1 MRLSPKLPFFSHAAA
16 HRGGIGVQPQHLR
29 CSFSARISLTDCP
42 PRLYAPVPRMN
53 KRSGRSN
60 STSTSCATSDLNDS
74 NGFDCSVVPRS
85 QADARSERR
94 RCERLRK
101 ALRETAPEARRIG
114 LGIFTEGEINF
125 TNGEA
130 SFVDGESSLVDGE
143 SSFIRNSKYDYDEM
157 VLMLRET
164 VRAALPAEA
173 RVLVVSKGDPELLK
187 LDDRIT
193 GHFPQ
198 DAKGRYPGYY
208 PRTSS
213 DAIRHLEKLRA
224 KKADYL
230 LFPGTASW
238 WLDHYRGFRQHLEK
252 KCALVRHRA
261 GVCTIFALR
270 DRARAIAQQDAGA
283 EFYAAPE
290 ASEETLRLQLASALL
305 VLGRWEQARRILNAG
320 LKFHPNSRRLLIAS
334 MKLALKAGALDD
346 AENFI
351 HHAAA
356 HHPQDVAVNMT
367 LAEFAWHRQ
376 DLDEVERILTHVVD
390 VLPQDVRALNELMRL
405 FCYRLGGSETQ
416 LDPALCERFLVHL
429 SNPARRDL
437 IKPEVHLRIAEALG
451 CTDLR
456 TTHLRNNR
464 ASLMAEALGWT
475 DPRTTHL
482 RSNRASL
489 IAKPLGGID
498 PRTAAVASLRS
509 ALSQLDFDSNP
520 LQIFLSHA
528 LRSVMGD
535 SSVISLKDRRSL
547 AAFFTHLG
555 NGFSA
560 GHNSFQAETCYHLAI
575 AAQDEHWKNA
585 GASAAMNLAFTD
597 LARGNVSTAIEYFSK
612 PTRVYSDEAAHILWP
627 QQAGRP
633 WPEAAFDLREAFA
646 KLKPA
651 ETVWPKITVLT
662 PSYNQAAY
670 LEQTLL
676 SVFNQH
682 YPSLEYIVLDG
693 LSSDGSIEILKRYE
707 SHLAKLVIARD
718 HGQTSALNHGLR
730 LATGDL
736 ILWLNSDDMLG
747 PGALFMLA
755 LEWLQNGSDIMAG
768 FCCEHADHRFNL
780 INLPA
785 ATQATFNP
793 EYLGEIFD
801 YWLKGHYFYQPEVAF
816 SRRILKKVGGAL
828 DESLH
833 YTMDY
838 DFWLRC
844 ASAGAQLSIVRWPIG
859 LFRRHSRQKTADL
872 DNTVIEQARVRD
884 RFVLP
889 RPDSKRKIDIERRL
903 KRVFR
908 ARVPRIRVLSTR
920 ASKIFSSHTSVE
932 LKKSFP
938 DFDIEFHE
946 SGQGLKLKESDLL
959 ILLIHLQKE
968 REWLRQMRDEGY
980 NGPVVGWFWDN
991 HHLVFENYPAT
1002 ADLDVCVPG
1011 HAWAGSY
1018 LRSHGNLLVESV
1030 PLCVTQWTMDEARS
1044 FFTQYGH
1051 GERSD
1056 ELYGGFVN
1064 YPMAGRRNQIVAE
1077 LIASGHKSIYF
1088 IEESNL
1094 SAYFGLPPAEK
1105 FQHWTRHKVSISL
1118 PLNGDLSQRFFDA
1131 LLTGQIPIVPL
1142 DVFDLDSIISPEL
1155 QQELPVVRCN
1165 DCTLAAVGRAHENA
1179 LSLYDRDGVNGAIR
1193 RHCFALE
1200 KHTFTARIDAIA
1212 ASVRAICEPER

>member
-1 MRLSPKLPFFSHAAA
+1 
-16 HRGGIGVQPQHLR
+16 
-29 CSFSARISLTDCP
+29 
-42 PRLYAPVPRMN
+42 MN
-53 KRSGRSN
+53 KRSGR
-60 STSTSCATSDLNDS
+60 STSTSCATSDLNNGDAFGHS
-74 NGFDCSVVPRS
+74 NRRRS
-85 QADARSERR
+85 QAHAVAERQ
-94 RCERLRK
+94 RCARLRK

-125 TNGEA
+125 TNGES
-130 SFVDGESSLVDGE
+130 SFVDGESSLIDGE

-187 LDDRIT
+187 LDNCSA

-208 PRTSS
+208 PRTST

-238 WLDHYRGFRQHLEK
+238 WLDHYREFRQHLEK
-252 KCALVRHRA
+252 KYALVRHQA

-270 DRARAIAQQDAGA
+270 DRARAIAQPDAGA
-283 EFYAAPE
+283 EFCAAPE

-305 VLGRWEQARRILNAG
+305 ALGRWKQARRILKAG

-334 MKLALKAGALDD
+334 MKLALKAEALED
-346 AENFI
+346 AENFVR
-351 HHAAA
+351 HAAA
-356 HHPQDVAVNMT
+356 HYPEDAAVNLT

-376 DLDEVERILTHVVD
+376 DFDEVERILTHVVD
-390 VLPQDVRALNELMRL
+390 TCPQDVRALNELMRL
-405 FCYRLGGSETQ
+405 FCYRLNGLDTQ
-416 LDPALCERFLVHL
+416 LDPALCERFLAHL
-429 SNPARRDL
+429 SNPARRQL
-437 IKPEVHLRIAEALG
+437 IQPEVHLRIAEALG

-464 ASLMAEALGWT
+464 ASLMAEALGWI
-475 DPRTTHL
+475 DPRTTRL

-489 IAKPLGGID
+489 IAQPLGGID
-498 PRTAAVASLRS
+498 PRTAAIASLRS
-509 ALSQLDFDSNP
+509 ALSQLDFGSKP

-528 LRSVMGD
+528 FRAVVAH
-535 SSVISLKDRRSL
+535 SSVLPSKDRRSL
-547 AAFFTHLG
+547 SAFFTHVG

-560 GHNSFQAETCYHLAI
+560 GQNSFQAETCYHLAI
-575 AAQDEHWKNA
+575 AAQEEHWKNA
-585 GASAAMNLAFTD
+585 GAAAMNLAFAG
-597 LARGNVSTAIEYFSK
+597 LARGDLPLAIEYFSK
-612 PTRVYSDEAAHILWP
+612 PTRLYSDEAGHIIWP
-627 QQAGRP
+627 QQHGRR

-651 ETVWPKITVLT
+651 NTAWPKITVLT

-670 LEQTLL
+670 LEHTLL

-693 LSSDGSIEILKRYE
+693 LSSDGSIDILKRYE
-707 SHLAKLVIARD
+707 SRLAKLVIARD
-718 HGQTSALNHGLR
+718 HGQTSALNHGLS
-730 LATGDL
+730 LASGDL

-755 LEWLQNGSDIMAG
+755 LEWLQNNSDIMAG
-768 FCCEHADHRFNL
+768 FCCEHGDHRFNL

-793 EYLGEIFD
+793 ECLGDIFD
-801 YWLKGHYFYQPEVAF
+801 YWLQGHYFYQPEVAF
-816 SRRILKKVGGAL
+816 SRRILNKVGGAL

-844 ASAGAQLSIVRWPIG
+844 AGAGAQLSIVRWPIG
-859 LFRRHSRQKTADL
+859 LFRRHAQQKTADL
-872 DNTVIEQARVRD
+872 DSTVIEQARVRD
-884 RFVLP
+884 RYVLP
-889 RPDSKRKIDIERRL
+889 QPDSERKIDIERRL

-908 ARVPRIRVLSTR
+908 ARVPRVKVLSMR
-920 ASKIFSSHTSVE
+920 ASKIFSRQTGAE

-938 DFDIEFHE
+938 DFNIEFHE
-946 SGQGLKLKESDLL
+946 SGQGLNLKKTDLL
-959 ILLIHLQKE
+959 IPLVHLLTE
-968 REWLRQMRDEGY
+968 REWLRQIRDEGY

-991 HHLVFENYPAT
+991 HHHVFDNYRAT
-1002 ADLDVCVPG
+1002 ADLDVCIPG

-1018 LRSHGNLLVESV
+1018 LRSHENLLVERV
-1030 PLCVTQWTMDEARS
+1030 PLCVTQWTMGEARS
-1044 FFTQYGH
+1044 FFTQYGQ

-1064 YPMAGRRNQIVAE
+1064 YEMARKRNRLVNE
-1077 LIASGHKSIYF
+1077 LIAAGSKAIYL
-1088 IEESNL
+1088 INEPNL
-1094 SAYFGLPPAEK
+1094 SHYFGLPPGEK
-1105 FQHWTRHKVSISL
+1105 FQSWTKYKVSLCL
-1118 PLNGDLSQRFFDA
+1118 PLNRDLSQRLFDA
-1131 LLTGQIPIVPL
+1131 LLAGQIPLIPS
-1142 DVFDLDSIISPEL
+1142 DVEDLDSVIPSSWQEDLPIVRFAEYSAGSVAEAHQKAL
-1155 QQELPVVRCN
+1155 QRFDQ
-1165 DCTLAAVGRAHENA
+1165 
-1179 LSLYDRDGVNGAIR
+1179 DGEAGTER
-1193 RHCFALE
+1193 RHRFVLDN
-1200 KHTFTARIDAIA
+1200 HMFTARITRILDLTRNILKGG
-1212 ASVRAICEPER
+1212 

>member
-1 MRLSPKLPFFSHAAA
+1 
-16 HRGGIGVQPQHLR
+16 
-29 CSFSARISLTDCP
+29 
-42 PRLYAPVPRMN
+42 MN
-53 KRSGRSN
+53 
-60 STSTSCATSDLNDS
+60 CATSDLTHSDALDRS
-74 NGFDCSVVPRS
+74 DVPRS
-85 QADARSERR
+85 QADALSEQE

-101 ALRETAPEARRIG
+101 ALRETAPEAQRSG
-114 LGIFTEGEINF
+114 LGAFT
-125 TNGEA
+125 
-130 SFVDGESSLVDGE
+130 DGE
-143 SSFIRNSKYDYDEM
+143 SSFIGSSRSSKYDYDEM
-157 VLMLRET
+157 ILMLRET
-164 VRAALPAEA
+164 VRAALPDKA

-187 LDDRIT
+187 LDNHIT

-198 DAKGRYPGYY
+198 DANSAYPGYY
-208 PRTSS
+208 PRDST
-213 DAIRHLEKLRA
+213 DAIRHLENLRA
-224 KKADYL
+224 EKADYL
-230 LFPGTASW
+230 LFPDTASW
-238 WLDHYRGFRQHLEK
+238 WLDHYREFRQHLERNYT
-252 KCALVRHRA
+252 LVRHNA

-270 DRARAIAQQDAGA
+270 DQATAIAHQNAAA
-283 EFYAAPE
+283 EFCADPDADE
-290 ASEETLRLQLASALL
+290 KKLRLQLASALL
-305 VLGRWEQARRILNAG
+305 SLGRLEEARATLNEG
-320 LKFHPNSRRLLIAS
+320 LNFYPDSRRLLIAS
-334 MKLALKAGALDD
+334 MRLALKAGALED
-346 AENFI
+346 AENFVR
-351 HHAAA
+351 HAAA
-356 HHPQDVAVNMT
+356 HYPEDATVNMT
-367 LAEFAWHRQ
+367 LAELAWHRQ
-376 DLDEVERILTHVVD
+376 DLDEVERILTR
-390 VLPQDVRALNELMRL
+390 VLDMHPQDVTAFNELMRL
-405 FCYRLGGSETQ
+405 FCYRLGGLETQ
-416 LDPALCERFLVHL
+416 LDRTSCERFLVHL
-429 SNPARRDL
+429 SNPAHRRL

-489 IAKPLGGID
+489 VAEPLGGTD
-498 PRTAAVASLRS
+498 PRTAALASLRT
-509 ALSQLDFDSNP
+509 ALSQLDFDSKA
-520 LQIFLSHA
+520 LQTFLSHA
-528 LRSVMGD
+528 LRSVGGD
-535 SSVISLKDRRSL
+535 CSVGSLKDRRRL
-547 AAFFTHLG
+547 AAFFTHAG

-575 AAQDEHWKNA
+575 AAQDEHWKNP
-585 GASAAMNLAFTD
+585 GAAAAMNLAFAD
-597 LARGNVSTAIEYFSK
+597 LARGNLPSAIEYFSK
-612 PTRVYSDEAAHILWP
+612 PTRLYSDEAAHIIWP
-627 QQAGRP
+627 QQQGRA
-633 WPEAAFDLREAFA
+633 WPEATFDLREAFA

-662 PSYNQAAY
+662 PSYNQAGY

-693 LSSDGSIEILKRYE
+693 LSSDGSIDILKRYE
-707 SHLAKLVIARD
+707 SRLTKLVIARD
-718 HGQTSALNHGLR
+718 HGQTAALNHGLR

-768 FCCEHADHRFNL
+768 FCCEHAEHRFNL
-780 INLPA
+780 VNLPA

-816 SRRILKKVGGAL
+816 SRRILDKVGGAL

-889 RPDSKRKIDIERRL
+889 RPDSERKIEIERRL

-908 ARVPRIRVLSTR
+908 EPVPRIRVLSMR
-920 ASKIFSSHTSVE
+920 ASKIFSPHTGAE
-932 LKKSFP
+932 LKKSLP

-946 SGQGLKLKESDLL
+946 SGQGLNLKESDLL
-959 ILLIHLQKE
+959 ILLIHLLKE
-968 REWLRQMRDEGY
+968 REWLRQIRDEGY

-1002 ADLDVCVPG
+1002 ADLDVCIPG
-1011 HAWAGSY
+1011 HAWAASY
-1018 LRSHGNLLVESV
+1018 LRSHGNLFVESV
-1030 PLCVTQWTMDEARS
+1030 PLCVTQWTMGEARS
-1044 FFTQYGH
+1044 FFTQYGQ
-1051 GERSD
+1051 GERNN

-1064 YPMAGRRNQIVAE
+1064 YQMAGRRNQIVAE
-1077 LIASGHKSIYF
+1077 LIASGHKSVYF

-1094 SAYFGLPPAEK
+1094 AAYFGLSAAEK

-1142 DVFDLDSIISPEL
+1142 DVCDLDSVVSPQL

-1165 DCTLAAVGRAHENA
+1165 DCTPAAVARAHEHA
-1179 LSLYDRDGVNGAIR
+1179 LSLYDRDGANGATR

-1200 KHTFTARIDAIA
+1200 KHTFTARIDAIT